1 MRYYETLYIINP
13 DLAEEDYRE
22 VVVKFAGIVEK
33 NNGVVTTVHEWGKK
47 PLAYEVKKKDKGYY
61 VLLRYCGDS
70 GIADQ
75 LKRDLKLDDRVLKY
89 QTIKLSDHADP
100 EAIKSKAEQEDAR
113 MFGDEATQEE
123 ISFEEEVEAERD
135 LEVEN
140 GIQ

>member
-13 DLAEEDYRE
+13 DLADEDYRE
-22 VVVKFAGIVEK
+22 VVAKFAGIVEK
-33 NNGVVTTVHEWGKK
+33 NNGVVTRVHEWGKK
-47 PLAYEVKKKDKGYY
+47 ALAYDVKKHDKGYY

-70 GIADQ
+70 GITDE
-75 LKRDLKLDDRVLKY
+75 LKRDLKLDDRILKY

-100 EAIKSKAEQEDAR
+100 EAIKAKAEQQDGRVFA
-113 MFGDEATQEE
+113 GEATLEE
-123 ISFEEEVEAERD
+123 ISLEEEEEVERD